1 MGFRGLHLGVW
12 AALVACASL
21 VVMMRMLRRL
31 VVAQAP
37 SVAGAP
43 GRLSQAGLVA
53 FLAAPL
59 LFASGT
65 LDFAWFSGM
74 EVALFG
80 AVASVL
86 LVAVDAA
93 RAAVDDERV
102 RARRQWQAG
111 VVGAVL
117 VLARPEAAVVVA
129 VATFVVA
136 RRAGDGSALAACARV
151 ALPGAL
157 ATLAIA
163 AANRLE
169 TGDAASAGA
178 ALKLL
183 SSNPF
188 ATDEDRALDYVV
200 DLVTLLRTMRHD
212 LGDATGRFAYALPVL
227 AACALTSRRTR
238 ALGALCLGGGV
249 AFALLVSWNGAA
261 RYQSLRDY
269 MPAVALVVFAAAL
282 GLSALAGSR
291 VFPAGVALAA
301 LVLGLGGSHVAE
313 GAALYTRASRN
324 IHDQQVTVGRRLA
337 TERGRDAIVLVG
349 DAGAIPYVSGLHAVD
364 ALGLGGYHGVPFVRA
379 AVLGEAATLEL
390 IERLPRGSR
399 PTCLALYPNWFP
411 GITGTFGHE
420 TGRVTITDNVICGGV
435 TKGIYDAD
443 WSAMRTDGDAPD
455 ESLDGPVL
463 DELDAADVVSEERHG
478 YVSPAPHGGWTLFD
492 VRIAGSGARRFDAG
506 RIVPGGVEESFE
518 PSRRPP
524 RAAPSSCGRTRARQ
538 RSRSPRPRASRAS
551 ERRSSCRSSAEI
563 RQGRTAGS
571 SPARASLRRS
581 QQAIASISASSR
593 ERCTT
598 STPGSWGESRDATP
612 DLQPRTRAR
621 ARGRFGCAPRW
632 VIEPFLIEHHA
643 PQSARGRP
651 GCALLRAR
659 ARGRVGVR
667 ISGQTLAVPARVVV
681 PSFACAASLPPRSPP
696 PPSRALAWPPASRA
710 RTSPPG
716 SRSAQASR
724 STTRHRPARRT
735 GTPRSRR
742 RWASAPTRPTRGCS
756 AASSGA

>member
-1 MGFRGLHLGVW
+1 MPAGRRESVGVLAWAWPVALTLAVAALFYGPARAASAGDWPAPLDDVYIHYDFARAWAAGHPFEWIAGQGYSSGETSPAYGLLLGVGYAVGFRGLHLGVW

-200 DLVTLLRTMRHD
+200 NLVTLLRTMRHD

-518 PSRRPP
+518 LV
-524 RAAPSSCGRTRARQ
+524 APA
-538 RSRSPRPRASRAS
+538 P
-551 ERRSSCRSSAEI
+551 
-563 RQGRTAGS
+563 AGS
-571 SPARASLRRS
+571 TLVVRTDESPAEVEVTAT
-581 QQAIASISASSR
+581 AR
-593 ERCTT
+593 E
-598 STPGSWGESRDATP
+598 PGVREAFVVP
-612 DLQPRTRAR
+612 LQRGDPAGKDRWFLAR
-621 ARGRFGCAPRW
+621 ARF
-632 VIEPFLIEHHA
+632 
-643 PQSARGRP
+643 
-651 GCALLRAR
+651 
-659 ARGRVGVR
+659 
-667 ISGQTLAVPARVVV
+667 
-681 PSFACAASLPPRSPP
+681 PS
-696 PPSRALAWPPASRA
+696 ALAAGDRIHL
-710 RTSPPG
+710 RVK
-716 SRSAQASR
+716 Q
-724 STTRHRPARRT
+724 
-735 GTPRSRR
+735 
-742 RWASAPTRPTRGCS
+742 
-756 AASSGA
+756 GALHDFHAWVVGGKP